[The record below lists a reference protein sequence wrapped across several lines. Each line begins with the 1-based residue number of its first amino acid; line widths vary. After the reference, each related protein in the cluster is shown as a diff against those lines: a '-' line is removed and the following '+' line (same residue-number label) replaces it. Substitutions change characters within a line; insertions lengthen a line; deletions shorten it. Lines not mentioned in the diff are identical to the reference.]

1 MIAVVLPWICYI
13 AQAQTDTTLKPT
25 DKFGIP
31 EYNSSISFATSGNYE
46 RASLENGT
54 WNFVNLRLNNSQLLE
69 KLTLRVSAQDS
80 NVTIRSYQTS
90 NTTSGWRV
98 RLRYIVTGRGSQTFN
113 FGLDPIGG
121 EWDVIFNGVYKG
133 ENDGWRVSPDGTLV
147 ITAATAN
154 VTIAYYGSPDSL
166 GDNGNSSNQ
175 PVYQQH
181 SVAIITAV
189 AVAITVIL
197 TIAIRRK
204 NNEHLSQNEY

>member
-31 EYNSSISFATSGNYE
+31 EYNSSISFATSGTYE

-80 NVTIRSYQTS
+80 NVTITSYRTF
-90 NTTSGWRV
+90 NTTIGGV
-98 RLRYIVTGRGSQTFN
+98 YVLGYNVTGQGNQTFN
-113 FGLDPIGG
+113 FGLNPIGG
-121 EWDVIFNGVYKG
+121 DWGVIFNGVFMV
-133 ENDGWRVSPDGTLV
+133 ENDGWRVSPDATLT
-147 ITAATAN
+147 ITGATAN
-154 VTIAYYGSPDSL
+154 VTILYYSFPDSF
-166 GDNGNSSNQ
+166 GGNGNSSNQ
-175 PVYQQH
+175 PIYQQH

-204 NNEHLSQNEY
+204 NKELLS